1 MKNLKRIFVAF
12 IAMLTAISCGD
23 PVLPVELQPEMQY
36 GAYARK
42 MSQTGKFDY
51 FAISSSQLD
60 IHVEFY
66 DENNGANIAEY
77 DIDVEYIDITSKGA
91 ASIARTDLKTFSSSE
106 FVTNTDGYLSLDITL
121 GFQEA
126 LDALGTTASGIT
138 GGNTIRYWFTITKTD
153 GSVYDYNN
161 TGPNLM
167 SSNAFGALF
176 RLNVGIVC
184 PSDWTLG
191 TLNASSTDDGTIG
204 ANGWDYT
211 PSDVQVELTAVSGK
225 DNQYTMSD
233 VSLGA
238 RDMLYL
244 GGPSPSGY
252 RTVGPKFIDN
262 CNVVSMDGAGDF
274 GYGFSIVAGTASVSS
289 DNKTFTY
296 HWVSEYGEGGAA
308 TLTYADGSTWPDLYN

>member
-1 MKNLKRIFVAF
+1 MKNLKRLFLGF
-12 IAMLTAISCGD
+12 IAMLTVVSCGD
-23 PVLPVELQPEMQY
+23 PELPVELQPEMAY

-42 MSQTGKFDY
+42 MSQTGKFDF
-51 FAISSSQLD
+51 FAISTSQLD

-66 DENNGANIAEY
+66 DENKGANIAEY
-77 DIDVEYIDITSKGA
+77 DVDVEYIDITGGGA
-91 ASIARTDLKTFSSSE
+91 NSITRTNLKTFSSSE
-106 FVTNTDGYLSLDITL
+106 FSVNGDGYLSLDITL
-121 GFQEA
+121 GFSEA
-126 LDALGTTASGIT
+126 LTALGTTASGIT

-153 GSVYDYNN
+153 GTVYDYNN

-184 PSDWTLG
+184 PSNWTLG

-211 PSDVQVELTAVSGK
+211 PSDVQVELTAVAGK

-238 RDMLYL
+238 RDLLYL
-244 GGPSPSGY
+244 GGPSPTGY

-274 GYGFSIVAGTASVSS
+274 GYGFSIVAGTASVTA
-289 DNKTFTY
+289 DGKTFTY
-296 HWVSEYGEGGAA
+296 DWQSEYGEGGAA
-308 TLTYADGSTWPDLYN
+308 TLEYADGSTWPDLYN

>member
-1 MKNLKRIFVAF
+1 MKNLKRLFLGF
-12 IAMLTAISCGD
+12 IAMLTVVSCGD
-23 PVLPVELQPEMQY
+23 PELPVELQPEMAY

-42 MSQTGKFDY
+42 MSQTGKFDF
-51 FAISSSQLD
+51 FAISTSQLD

-66 DENNGANIAEY
+66 DENKGANIAEY
-77 DIDVEYIDITSKGA
+77 DVDVEYIDITGGGA
-91 ASIARTDLKTFSSSE
+91 NSIARTNLKTFSSSE
-106 FVTNTDGYLSLDITL
+106 FSVNGDGYLSLDITL
-121 GFQEA
+121 GFSEA
-126 LDALGTTASGIT
+126 LTALGTTASGIT

-153 GSVYDYNN
+153 GTVYDYNN

-184 PSDWTLG
+184 PSNWTLG
-191 TLNASSTDDGTIG
+191 TLNASSVDDGTIG
-204 ANGWDYT
+204 ANGWSYAA
-211 PSDVQVELTAVSGK
+211 SDVQVELTAVAGK

-238 RDMLYL
+238 RDLLYL
-244 GGPSPSGY
+244 GGPSPTGY

-274 GYGFSIVAGTASVSS
+274 GYGFSIVAGTASVTA
-289 DNKTFTY
+289 DGKTFTY
-296 HWVSEYGEGGAA
+296 DWQSEYGEGGAA
-308 TLTYADGSTWPDLYN
+308 TLEYADGSTWPDLYN

>member
-1 MKNLKRIFVAF
+1 MKNLKRLFLGF
-12 IAMLTAISCGD
+12 IAMLTAVSCGD
-23 PVLPVELQPEMQY
+23 PELPVELQPEMAY

-42 MSQTGKFDY
+42 MSQTGKFDF
-51 FAISSSQLD
+51 FAISTSQLD

-66 DENNGANIAEY
+66 DENKGANIAEY
-77 DIDVEYIDITSKGA
+77 DVDVEYIDITGGGA
-91 ASIARTDLKTFSSSE
+91 NSIARTNLKTFSSSE
-106 FVTNTDGYLSLDITL
+106 FSVNGDGYLSLDITL
-121 GFQEA
+121 GFAEA
-126 LDALGTTASGIT
+126 LTALGTTESGIT

-153 GSVYDYNN
+153 GTVYDYNN

-184 PSDWTLG
+184 PSNWTLG
-191 TLNASSTDDGTIG
+191 TLNASSVDDGTIG
-204 ANGWDYT
+204 ANGWSYAA
-211 PSDVQVELTAVSGK
+211 SDVQVELTAVAGK

-238 RDMLYL
+238 RDLLYL
-244 GGPSPSGY
+244 GGPSPTGY

-274 GYGFSIVAGTASVSS
+274 GYGFSIVANTASVTA
-289 DNKTFTY
+289 DGKTFTY
-296 HWVSEYGEGGAA
+296 NWQSEYGEGGAA
-308 TLTYADGSTWPDLYN
+308 TLEYADGSTWPDLYN

>member
-1 MKNLKRIFVAF
+1 
-12 IAMLTAISCGD
+12 MLTVVSCGD
-23 PVLPVELQPEMQY
+23 PELPVELQPEMAY

-42 MSQTGKFDY
+42 MSQTGKFDF
-51 FAISSSQLD
+51 FAISTSQLD

-66 DENNGANIAEY
+66 DENKGANIAEY
-77 DIDVEYIDITSKGA
+77 DVDVEYIDITGGGA
-91 ASIARTDLKTFSSSE
+91 NSIARTNLKTFSSSE
-106 FVTNTDGYLSLDITL
+106 FSVNGDGYLSLDITL
-121 GFQEA
+121 GFSEA
-126 LDALGTTASGIT
+126 LTALGTTASGIT

-153 GSVYDYNN
+153 GTVYDYNN

-184 PSDWTLG
+184 PSNWTLG
-191 TLNASSTDDGTIG
+191 TLNASSVDDGTIG
-204 ANGWDYT
+204 ANGWSYAA
-211 PSDVQVELTAVSGK
+211 SDVQVELTAVAGK

-238 RDMLYL
+238 RDLLYL
-244 GGPSPSGY
+244 GGPSPTGY

-274 GYGFSIVAGTASVSS
+274 GYGFSIVAGTASVTA
-289 DNKTFTY
+289 DGKTFTY
-296 HWVSEYGEGGAA
+296 DWQSEYGEGGAA
-308 TLTYADGSTWPDLYN
+308 TLEYADGSTWPDLYN

>member
-1 MKNLKRIFVAF
+1 MKNLKRLFLGF
-12 IAMLTAISCGD
+12 IAMLTVVSCGD
-23 PVLPVELQPEMQY
+23 PELPVELQPEMAY

-42 MSQTGKFDY
+42 MSQTGKFDF
-51 FAISSSQLD
+51 FAISTSQLD

-66 DENNGANIAEY
+66 DENKGANIAEY
-77 DIDVEYIDITSKGA
+77 DVDVEYIDITGGGA
-91 ASIARTDLKTFSSSE
+91 NSIARTNLKTFSSSE
-106 FVTNTDGYLSLDITL
+106 FSVNGDGYLSLDITL
-121 GFQEA
+121 GFSEA
-126 LDALGTTASGIT
+126 LTALGTTASGIT

-153 GSVYDYNN
+153 GTVYDYNN

-184 PSDWTLG
+184 PSNWTLG
-191 TLNASSTDDGTIG
+191 TLNASSVDDGTIG
-204 ANGWDYT
+204 ANGWSYAA
-211 PSDVQVELTAVSGK
+211 SDVQVELTAVAGK

-238 RDMLYL
+238 RDLLYL
-244 GGPSPSGY
+244 GGPSPTGY

-274 GYGFSIVAGTASVSS
+274 GYGFSIVAGTASVTA
-289 DNKTFTY
+289 DGKTFTY
-296 HWVSEYGEGGAA
+296 DWQSEYGEGGAA
-308 TLTYADGSTWPDLYN
+308 TLEYADGSDRKSVV